1 MRKPQTD
8 GGRERSRERPLQILN
23 ERADRYQISSVRP
36 ETHTGRDIVFSVDS
50 APNARELLTK
60 VRCICRLS
68 SEKQPLTLI
77 PCEAYIITHSQTS
90 NINTY
95 IDFKAFSD
103 IFHTQK
109 SQTIYTQN

>member
-8 GGRERSRERPLQILN
+8 EGRERSRERPLQILN

-77 PCEAYIITHSQTS
+77 PCEAYIITHS
-90 NINTY
+90 
-95 IDFKAFSD
+95 
-103 IFHTQK
+103 
-109 SQTIYTQN
+109 